1 MNVVLY
7 TTDFE
12 PITVL
17 ELPVWLLEQIERKG
31 GIGISVEK
39 PREVIEQEILQGTF
53 NASENLIVNVYCE
66 KLRWRDDTLK
76 TILVTPNDELALT
89 LRPEWLPG
97 QIASVNEF
105 KAAIKDLTE
114 RLIKLGKQT

>member
-1 MNVVLY
+1 MNIVLY

-12 PITVL
+12 PITIV
-17 ELPVWLLEQIERKG
+17 ELPVWLLEEIERKG
-31 GIGISVEK
+31 GIGISVQK
-39 PREVIEQEILQGTF
+39 SKEVIEKEVLAGVF
-53 NASENLIVNVYCE
+53 DPNENLIVTIYCE

-97 QIASVNEF
+97 QQSYVNEL
-105 KAAIKDLTE
+105 KLAIKDLTE
-114 RLIKLGKQT
+114 RLIKLGKQS